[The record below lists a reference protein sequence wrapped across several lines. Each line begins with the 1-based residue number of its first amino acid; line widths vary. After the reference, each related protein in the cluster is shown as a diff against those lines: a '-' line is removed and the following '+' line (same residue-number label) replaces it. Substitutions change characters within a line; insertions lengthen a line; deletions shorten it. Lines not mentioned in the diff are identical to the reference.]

1 MKKATFPYVLLVL
14 LVFAWSIP
22 MLGGA
27 ISSEHKGEKGKQE
40 KACSAGAGDYK
51 GEHAKEHSAI
61 SSKHAEEKGQEKAC
75 SAGKGDYKG
84 EHAKEHSMA
93 TWAEKKQQKGEL
105 NERLMALKEKLQL
118 EDEQVVQVKALL
130 EAKKE
135 GLKATMDHLKEI
147 GASKEEFKKAIQEA
161 RTGFEAKL
169 AEILTSEQA
178 ESYKELKTSFRK
190 WRTKQPGE
198 IGEKK
203 GPLAKL
209 SLTEDQKSKFNEIT
223 ERYHEIQRDLSKQM
237 MEELKKVL
245 TPEQIEEFGAMKA
258 RHMQLRSRPSKA
270 KE

>member
-1 MKKATFPYVLLVL
+1 MKRATFPYVLLVL
-14 LVFAWSIP
+14 LVFAWSLP
-22 MLGGA
+22 MLVGA

-40 KACSAGAGDYK
+40 ACSVAKGDHK

-61 SSKHAEEKGQEKAC
+61 SSKHAEEKGLEKAC
-75 SAGKGDYKG
+75 SAGKEDYKG
-84 EHAKEHSMA
+84 EHAKGYFMA
-93 TWAEKKQQKGEL
+93 TWAEKKQQKGEF
-105 NERLMALKEKLQL
+105 NERLMALKDKLQL
-118 EDEQVVQVKALL
+118 EDEQVAELKALL

-147 GASKEEFKKAIQEA
+147 NASKEEFKKAIQEA
-161 RTGFEAKL
+161 KTGFEANL

-190 WRTKQPGE
+190 WRTKRPGE

-203 GPLAKL
+203 SPLAKL

-237 MEELKKVL
+237 MEELKEIL

-258 RHMQLRSRPSKA
+258 RHMQLRSKPSKG